1 MNQKRC
7 QNMCHANVKVNL
19 VVKNVIQIKSGITV
33 DVIVS
38 AKIQKHAVCEKNFI
52 WNSSI
57 CTCENCKYLEGIIG
71 DSLIMCDKI
80 IEVTKTIPTK
90 TTLTKKGNP

>member
-38 AKIQKHAVCEKNFI
+38 AKIQKHAVWKKF
-52 WNSSI
+52 
-57 CTCENCKYLEGIIG
+57 YL
-71 DSLIMCDKI
+71 KF
-80 IEVTKTIPTK
+80 
-90 TTLTKKGNP
+90 